1 MLFGQDAFSA
11 QPFASSPFLGNAV
24 INVVGAPLTLSFG
37 PIGIATTVANI
48 VVSSDPLELKTAQF
62 GKFTIEGIAVVPGTN
77 LKTPLTLGTMD
88 STAAASGDAV
98 INPTNLQN
106 QLTLRT
112 TNGIVITGNAT
123 VDIIGVPLTLK
134 TSDEIGIITW
144 NEIIPGA
151 TMVWTPIKP
160 Y

>member
-1 MLFGQDAFSA
+1 MLLGQDAFSA
-11 QPFASSPFLGNAV
+11 QPFSTSPFLGNAN
-24 INVVGAPLTLSFG
+24 ISIVGAPLTLSFG
-37 PIGIATTVANI
+37 PVGIKTTVIN
-48 VVSSDPLELKTAQF
+48 VVTASDPLELKTAQF
-62 GKFTIEGIAVVPGTN
+62 GTFTVVGTGIVPNTN
-77 LKTPLTLGTMD
+77 LKTPLTLSTMD
-88 STAAASGDAV
+88 ASLAAGGSAV

-112 TNGIVITGNAT
+112 TSGITVTGNALVNVT
-123 VDIIGVPLTLK
+123 GVPLTLR
-134 TSDEIGIITW
+134 TRESGVITW

>member
-1 MLFGQDAFSA
+1 MLLGQDAFSA
-11 QPFASSPFLGNAV
+11 QPFSTSPFLGNAN
-24 INVVGAPLTLSFG
+24 ISIVGAPLTLSFG
-37 PIGIATTVANI
+37 PVGIKTTVIN
-48 VVSSDPLELKTAQF
+48 VVTASDPLELKTAQF
-62 GKFTIEGIAVVPGTN
+62 GTFTVVGTGIVPNTN

-88 STAAASGDAV
+88 ATAAAGGSAV

-112 TNGIVITGNAT
+112 TSGITVTGNALVNVT
-123 VDIIGVPLTLK
+123 GVPLTLR
-134 TSDEIGIITW
+134 TRESGVITW

>member
-1 MLFGQDAFSA
+1 MLLGQDAFSA
-11 QPFASSPFLGNAV
+11 QPFASSPFLGNGV
-24 INVVGAPLTLSFG
+24 INVVGAPLTLSIG
-37 PIGIATTVANI
+37 PVGIATTIAQV
-48 VVSSDPLELKTAQF
+48 VVSPDPLTLKTAQH
-62 GKFTIEGIAVVPGTN
+62 GTFTVEGIAVVPDTN
-77 LKTPLTLGTMD
+77 LKVPLTLGTMD
-88 STAAASGDAV
+88 ATAAASGSAV

-112 TNGIVITGNAT
+112 TSGITITGNAT
-123 VDIIGVPLTLK
+123 VNVTGVPLTLK
-134 TSDEIGIITW
+134 VNDSGIITW

>member
-1 MLFGQDAFSA
+1 MLLGQDAFSA
-11 QPFASSPFLGNAV
+11 QPFSTSPFLGNAN
-24 INVVGAPLTLSFG
+24 ISIVGAPLTLSFG
-37 PIGIATTVANI
+37 PVGIETTVIN
-48 VVSSDPLELKTAQF
+48 VVTSSDPLELKTAQF
-62 GKFTIEGIAVVPGTN
+62 GTFTVVGTGIVPNTN
-77 LKTPLTLGTMD
+77 LKTPLTLSTMD
-88 STAAASGDAV
+88 ASLAAGGSAV

-112 TNGIVITGNAT
+112 TSGITVTGNALVNVT
-123 VDIIGVPLTLK
+123 GVPLTLR
-134 TSDEIGIITW
+134 TRESGVITW

>member
-1 MLFGQDAFSA
+1 MLLGQDAFSA

-37 PIGIATTVANI
+37 PVGISTTIAN
-48 VVSSDPLELKTAQF
+48 VVVGADALELKTAQI
-62 GKFTIEGIAVVPGTN
+62 GTFTVVGTGIVPATN
-77 LKTPLTLGTMD
+77 LKTPLTLSTMD
-88 STAAASGDAV
+88 ASLAAGGSAV

-112 TNGIVITGNAT
+112 TSGITVTGNALVNVT
-123 VDIIGVPLTLK
+123 GVPLTLR
-134 TSDEIGIITW
+134 TRESGVITW

>member
-1 MLFGQDAFSA
+1 MLLGQDAFSA
-11 QPFASSPFLGNAV
+11 QPFATSPFLGNAN
-24 INVVGAPLTLSFG
+24 ISIVGAPLTLSFG
-37 PIGIATTVANI
+37 PVGIETTVIN
-48 VVSSDPLELKTAQF
+48 VVTSSDPLELKTAQF
-62 GKFTIEGIAVVPGTN
+62 GTFTVVGTGIVPNTN
-77 LKTPLTLGTMD
+77 LKTPLTLSTMD
-88 STAAASGDAV
+88 ASLAAGGSAV

-112 TNGIVITGNAT
+112 TSGITVTGNALVNVT
-123 VDIIGVPLTLK
+123 GVPLTLR
-134 TSDEIGIITW
+134 TRESGVITW

>member
-1 MLFGQDAFSA
+1 MLLGQDAFSA

-24 INVVGAPLTLSFG
+24 INPVGANIRLTIG
-37 PIGIATTVANI
+37 PVG
-48 VVSSDPLELKTAQF
+48 VSSTIAQVIAGADALELKTAQH
-62 GKFTIEGIAVVPGTN
+62 GTFTVEGIAVVPDTN
-77 LKTPLTLGTMD
+77 LKTPLTFGTMD
-88 STAAASGDAV
+88 ASSAASGSAI

-112 TNGIVITGNAT
+112 TNGITITGSANVNVT
-123 VDIIGVPLTLK
+123 GIPLTLK
-134 TSDEIGIITW
+134 VNESGVITW

>member
-1 MLFGQDAFSA
+1 MLLGQDAFSA
-11 QPFASSPFLGNAV
+11 QPFSTSPFLGNAN
-24 INVVGAPLTLSFG
+24 ISIVGAPLTLSFG
-37 PIGIATTVANI
+37 PVGIETTVIN
-48 VVSSDPLELKTAQF
+48 VVTSSDPLELKTAQI
-62 GKFTIEGIAVVPGTN
+62 GTFTVVGTGIVPATN
-77 LKTPLTLGTMD
+77 LKTPLTLSTMD
-88 STAAASGDAV
+88 ASLAAGGSAV

-112 TNGIVITGNAT
+112 TSGITVTGNALVNVT
-123 VDIIGVPLTLK
+123 GVPLTLR
-134 TSDEIGIITW
+134 TRESGVITW

>member
-1 MLFGQDAFSA
+1 MLLGQDAFSA
-11 QPFASSPFLGNAV
+11 QPFSTSPFLGNAN
-24 INVVGAPLTLSFG
+24 ISIVGAPLTLSFG
-37 PIGIATTVANI
+37 PVGIETTVIN
-48 VVSSDPLELKTAQF
+48 VVTSSDPLELKTAQF
-62 GKFTIEGIAVVPGTN
+62 GTFTVVGTGIVPTTN
-77 LKTPLTLGTMD
+77 LKTPLTLSTMD
-88 STAAASGDAV
+88 ASLAAGGSAV

-112 TNGIVITGNAT
+112 TSGITVTGNALVNVT
-123 VDIIGVPLTLK
+123 GVPLTLR
-134 TSDEIGIITW
+134 TRESGVITW